1 MPIPIHIALHF
12 AFILLALTHNGN
24 SPTIATPAL
33 FGHAGSGMMALPERA
48 YSERQKM
55 SPIRIDGIIKE
66 VACDENSLCRV
77 RMHVESIKRNN
88 STRPLANGD
97 VIVIIAMAAQ
107 ASSPTSS
114 PDALSST
121 ERQAPI
127 IGLPD
132 PSVRIPPICSRAQ
145 AWLRPA
151 EIPGD
156 HNHAN
161 TYELMAGPYGFGP
174 SLEE

>member
-1 MPIPIHIALHF
+1 
-12 AFILLALTHNGN
+12 
-24 SPTIATPAL
+24 
-33 FGHAGSGMMALPERA
+33 MALPERA

-55 SPIRIDGIIKE
+55 SPIRIDGIIQE
-66 VACDENSLCRV
+66 VACNENSLCQV
-77 RMHVESIKRNN
+77 RMQIESIKRNN
-88 STRPLANGD
+88 SARSLANGD
-97 VIVIIAMAAQ
+97 VIVIIALAAK
-107 ASSPTSS
+107 APSPS
-114 PDALSST
+114 PGSLSPT

-132 PSVRIPPICSRAQ
+132 PSVRIPPIRSRAQ

-151 EIPGD
+151 EIPGG

-174 SLEE
+174 SLEEQP